1 MLINLVVDIYA
12 NALML
17 NYMPEFLDHYQFIYY
32 LCIVGFSALLS
43 AIAIP
48 SILHVARARHLYD
61 DIGHFRKQHD
71 HGIPRLGGVAIFVSF
86 TVTALVFSMID
97 KTFPIGYL
105 LTASIILFI
114 MGLKDDL
121 SGVNSSTKFLVQFVV
136 ALILVVL
143 GDIRL
148 TSMYGVFGIYELPFV
163 LSSALSVIVIIMI
176 VNAFNLIDGIDGL
189 AGVTG
194 IVANGIFATLF
205 IYTQQYELA
214 VISLILVGA
223 IIGFLK
229 FNLTPA
235 KIFMGDT
242 GSLFIGLISVVMA
255 VKLIELNKF
264 ETIGIPHVASAPA
277 LTVAILIG
285 PIFDTIR
292 VFFIRIMSGI
302 SPFTADRNHIH
313 HRILR
318 LGYTHLQTTMI
329 LAGLNL
335 VSITLALVFAGIG
348 NFALIAIIFAVS
360 MLFNWGITF
369 LIRSQ
374 ERESVAFRNLF
385 V

>member
-1 MLINLVVDIYA
+1 MLINLVGDIY

-17 NYMPEFLDHYQFIYY
+17 SYMPKFLDDYQFICYV
-32 LCIVGFSALLS
+32 CIVAFGTLLS
-43 AIAIP
+43 LFAIP
-48 SILHVARARHLYD
+48 SILHIARARHLYD

-71 HGIPRLGGVAIFVSF
+71 HGIPRLGGIAIFVSF
-86 TVTALVFSMID
+86 TVTTLVFSNAD
-97 KTFPIGYL
+97 ASFSIGYL

-136 ALILVVL
+136 ALILVIL

-148 TSMYGVFGIYELPFV
+148 TSMYGVFGIYDIPF
-163 LSSALSVIVIIMI
+163 LISAALSMLVIIML

-189 AGVTG
+189 AGITG
-194 IVANGIFATLF
+194 IVANCVFATLF
-205 IYTQQYELA
+205 IYTHQYELA
-214 VISLILVGA
+214 VISLALIGA

-242 GSLFIGLISVVMA
+242 GSLSIGLISVVLA
-255 VKLIELNKF
+255 IKLIELNKF
-264 ETIGIPHVASAPA
+264 ETRGIPQIISAPA

-285 PIFDTIR
+285 PIFDTTR

-302 SPFTADRNHIH
+302 SPFSADRNHIH

-329 LAGLNL
+329 LAALNI
-335 VSITLALVFAGIG
+335 VSIGLALVFAGLG
-348 NFALIAIIFAVS
+348 NFALIAIIFTLS
-360 MLFNWGITF
+360 MLFNWGVTF

-374 ERESVAFRNLF
+374 DRESVTLRNLF